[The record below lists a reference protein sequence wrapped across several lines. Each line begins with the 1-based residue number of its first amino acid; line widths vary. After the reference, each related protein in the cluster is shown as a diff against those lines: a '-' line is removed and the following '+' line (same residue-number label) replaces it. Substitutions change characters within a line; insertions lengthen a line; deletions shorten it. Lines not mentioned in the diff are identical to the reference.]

1 MSEWKTVRLGDVFDL
16 QMGKTPERKNLDFFS
31 TTDNKW
37 ISIAD
42 ISKADKYIFETKEY
56 ISDEAVK
63 KSGIKQIPAN
73 TVIMSFKLSIG
84 KTAITKEPMYS
95 NEAIMAFLPNG
106 KYEVDNDFLY
116 HLFSNK
122 DWSEGS
128 NKAVKGITLNKAS
141 LLEVK
146 ILLPPLTI
154 QKQIAKTM
162 DKCTEII
169 SKNKRMLENYD
180 TLIKSRFIEMFGDP
194 VLNPMGW
201 EEVRITELC
210 KNPDDIKCGPFGT
223 QLSKDEYQK
232 KGVPIF
238 GIPQINSSFR
248 VLPTDFLTNSKAE
261 KLDAYS
267 LIYGDIAMS
276 RKGNVGKCAIYSG
289 KEKGIIHSDV
299 VRLRVDDAICNSIYL
314 MNQLHINQKV
324 ETQISNVSSGAIM
337 AGINVTKMKDIIV
350 YNPPLSLQND
360 FATFVQQIDKSK
372 FEYTYTGVAA

>member
-1 MSEWKTVRLGDVFDL
+1 
-16 QMGKTPERKNLDFFS
+16 
-31 TTDNKW
+31 
-37 ISIAD
+37 
-42 ISKADKYIFETKEY
+42 
-56 ISDEAVK
+56 
-63 KSGIKQIPAN
+63 
-73 TVIMSFKLSIG
+73 
-84 KTAITKEPMYS
+84 
-95 NEAIMAFLPNG
+95 
-106 KYEVDNDFLY
+106 
-116 HLFSNK
+116 
-122 DWSEGS
+122 
-128 NKAVKGITLNKAS
+128 
-141 LLEVK
+141 
-146 ILLPPLTI
+146 
-154 QKQIAKTM
+154 
-162 DKCTEII
+162 
-169 SKNKRMLENYD
+169 
-180 TLIKSRFIEMFGDP
+180 MFGDP
-194 VLNPMGW
+194 VQNPTGW

-350 YNPPLSLQND
+350 YNPPLSLQNN
-360 FATFVQQIDKSK
+360 FAAFVQQIDKSK
-372 FEYTYTGVAA
+372 FEYNIEEIAA

>member
-1 MSEWKTVRLGDVFDL
+1 MSEWKTVRLGDIFDL

-180 TLIKSRFIEMFGDP
+180 TLIKSRFIEMVGDP
-194 VLNPMGW
+194 VTNTKNWMMRTLESLGKWESGGTPSRKNPAYFKGNIPWYSAGELNTLYL
-201 EEVRITELC
+201 EDSIEKITEEAINESSA
-210 KNPDDIKCGPFGT
+210 KIF
-223 QLSKDEYQK
+223 K
-232 KGVPIF
+232 KGSLFVGMYDTAAF
-238 GIPQINSSFR
+238 KMGIAKEYCSSNQACANINPNADTN
-248 VLPTDFLTNSKAE
+248 VLWLYYELSEMKEFFLQNRRGVRQKNLNLGMIKDFV
-261 KLDAYS
+261 
-267 LIYGDIAMS
+267 IPF
-276 RKGNVGKCAIYSG
+276 
-289 KEKGIIHSDV
+289 
-299 VRLRVDDAICNSIYL
+299 
-314 MNQLHINQKV
+314 
-324 ETQISNVSSGAIM
+324 
-337 AGINVTKMKDIIV
+337 
-350 YNPPLSLQND
+350 PPLTLQND
-360 FATFVQQIDKSK
+360 FATFVQQVDKSK
-372 FEYTYTGVAA
+372 FEMEKIVKLCYTTLM